1 MAALPLTVTYT
12 TEAELQELERL
23 RMRVALLQQEI
34 NLEQVQA
41 VFFNQLT
48 ELSMKYIIQLL
59 VVICG
64 VVLVKY

>member
-41 VFFNQLT
+41 VFLNQLT
-48 ELSMKYIIQLL
+48 ELSM
-59 VVICG
+59 ICG